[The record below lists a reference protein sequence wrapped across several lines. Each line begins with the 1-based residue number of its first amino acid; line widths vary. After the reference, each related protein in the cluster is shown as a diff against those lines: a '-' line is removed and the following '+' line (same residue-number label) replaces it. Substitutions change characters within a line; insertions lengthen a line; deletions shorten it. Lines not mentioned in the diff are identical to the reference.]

1 MSDKKEIVIKDA
13 CILFDLVDLN
23 LLEDFFQLEVVAFTT
38 SQVIG
43 EITDEQQWEA
53 ISKFIKNGKLLID
66 DDGTLEEITR
76 INGEYPGLSLPDSS
90 VLELA
95 IRKSAIVYSSD
106 GSLRKASTKEG
117 ITVRG
122 IIWVIA
128 ELHSLKLL
136 TTETAVAKL
145 NIYEAINQRAPL
157 KEIKNLIS
165 KIQNK

>member
-1 MSDKKEIVIKDA
+1 MLDKKEIVIKDA

-23 LLEDFFQLEVVAFTT
+23 LLQDFFQLEVVAFTT

-53 ISKFIKNGKLLID
+53 ISKFIKAGKLLID
-66 DDGTLEEITR
+66 DHGELQEISR

-95 IRKSAIVYSSD
+95 IRRNAIVYSSD
-106 GSLRKASTKEG
+106 GGLRKASVKEG

-122 IIWVIA
+122 VIWIIA
-128 ELHSLKLL
+128 ELYSLQLL
-136 TTETAVAKL
+136 TSEGAIAKL
-145 NIYEAINQRAPL
+145 NMYETINQRAPL
-157 KEIKNLIS
+157 KDIKSLIS